1 MQVARFSTPSGRGNK
16 SDDDDDGMDAAQLAQ
31 LRNSLPELLRDSW
44 VPPSEPRDKLD
55 YSMLPH
61 AIEAEPRAP
70 AGAPLVHIVFS
81 DHIVQTIKQL
91 RFEREFFV
99 WRKRFESPL
108 TAAFKRLVDARNQ
121 EYTEK
126 KRSWRREHRTLL
138 KEVHH
143 HKTALFRTVRERRA
157 FKFAAPLQRRYV
169 VGCWLLVV
177 GCRGVAVVSLV
188 QYAHWSAFFRP
199 TEEPLENL
207 LARQPINTPA
217 EMLKLFGL
225 SLSDLD
231 VRQELPLTSSCF

>member
-1 MQVARFSTPSGRGNK
+1 MQVARFSAPSGRGNK

-177 GCRGVAVVSLV
+177 ACSTLIGRRSSGPQRSHSKISWQGSRSILPQKCSSSL
-188 QYAHWSAFFRP
+188 AFRSR
-199 TEEPLENL
+199 TW
-207 LARQPINTPA
+207 TYV
-217 EMLKLFGL
+217 K
-225 SLSDLD
+225 
-231 VRQELPLTSSCF
+231 SCH